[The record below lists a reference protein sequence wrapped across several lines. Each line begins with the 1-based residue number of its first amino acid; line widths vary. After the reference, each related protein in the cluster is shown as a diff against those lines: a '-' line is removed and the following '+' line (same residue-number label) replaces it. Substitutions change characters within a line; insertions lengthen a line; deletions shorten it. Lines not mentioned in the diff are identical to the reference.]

1 MLKIQK
7 PYRKI
12 CSLTSPISE
21 QKSHEQTSQQYIP
34 V

>member
-1 MLKIQK
+1 MLEIQK